1 MEEFQAQYELWMSF
15 VHRDCVCKF
24 MYHKQVEYVSSPEQM
39 ANPTVTI
46 SKADFATAIE
56 VQRIFSATCAFPER
70 FNVFCLVSANHPKV
84 LRRLRRVATKERGV
98 VDVFIWVVRASLFY
112 FPRGVLHPS
121 CSLRLCSLSPS
132 KTDIFSLF

>member
-1 MEEFQAQYELWMSF
+1 MEEFQAQYELWVSF

-70 FNVFCLVSANHPKV
+70 FNGRKITL
-84 LRRLRRVATKERGV
+84 
-98 VDVFIWVVRASLFY
+98 
-112 FPRGVLHPS
+112 
-121 CSLRLCSLSPS
+121 
-132 KTDIFSLF
+132 